1 MQWKLFLWARF
12 LNKISQ
18 LSPSLIC
25 LDLMLPDYDGIELF
39 KELKLSPRYKNIPVI
54 ILTAKTSEFD
64 TIIGLEAGDKDYI
77 KTFSH
82 K

>member
-1 MQWKLFLWARF
+1 
-12 LNKISQ
+12 
-18 LSPSLIC
+18 
-25 LDLMLPDYDGIELF
+25 MLPDYDGIELF